1 MDMKTKE
8 KPARGLYLW
17 ELALLAGLAA
27 SGGQFAITTAY
38 LYAPAREISVYDY
51 SQVAFSSLLGFLFFG
66 QVPDSLSLIGYGIIC
81 LTAIGMFLYQNR
93 S

>member
-1 MDMKTKE
+1 M
-8 KPARGLYLW
+8 
-17 ELALLAGLAA
+17 
-27 SGGQFAITTAY
+27 
-38 LYAPAREISVYDY
+38 YDY